1 VRGAHRTRAALLRC
15 HRPALG
21 RARALTKA
29 ERARIF
35 AALTAEEAERLY
47 FDWAY
52 WARPSQLPPPGAWIV
67 WLILSGRGGGKT
79 RTGAETII
87 HWSDDNDRIAL
98 VGRTAADVR
107 DIMVEGESGILRC
120 SPPWNRPSY
129 EPSKRKLSW
138 PNGAVAHC
146 YGADEPALLR
156 GPQHKKGWVDEL
168 ASFRYD
174 EAFDNFLLGLRLG
187 DHPQVVVTTTPKP
200 RTQLIALMKDPTTH
214 VTRGTTYENLQNLA
228 DAFREKV
235 IRRYEGTRLGRQE
248 LMAEVL
254 TDVPG
259 ALWTLDLIDATRVR
273 DTPPLVEVVVAIDPM
288 ARAGNRDETD
298 DGPGAETGIV
308 VAGQGED
315 GHGYVLEDAT
325 VRGTPAQW
333 ATAAIAA
340 YRRHQADRIVGEV
353 NNGGDMVGYTL
364 ATIDPRVPFGAVW
377 ASRGQVHPRR
387 TGVSAVRP
395 AVVPSR
401 RGLPRAR
408 GAADDVGPRGALA
421 GPDGCTGVGDLGAL
435 LSDRGGTGDGRLRQP
450 GHDLPVLKPTVGR
463 KARSAESGSWTRCA
477 QMPNLAA
484 LSNRGDHARTQN
496 VRFVVAPEH
505 RLRPRRTASLYI
517 VIAADAEPGSRCA
530 VLSGSP
536 RKLLGG
542 RILRGQWE
550 TRTRRSGPAGADRRD
565 PLGRR

>member
-1 VRGAHRTRAALLRC
+1 MPTPTPEERSVAERIALLSAAKRD
-15 HRPALG
+15 
-21 RARALTKA
+21 
-29 ERARIF
+29 RIF
-35 AALTAEEAERLY
+35 AALTTEEAERLY

-52 WARPSQLPPPGAWIV
+52 WARPSQLPPTGAWIV

-87 HWSDDNDRIAL
+87 HWSEDNDLVAL

-120 SPPWNRPSY
+120 APPWNRPSY

-200 RTQLIALMKDPTTH
+200 RKQLIALMKDPTTH

-248 LMAEVL
+248 LLAEVL

-273 DTPPLVEVVVAIDPM
+273 ETPPLVQVVVAIDPM
-288 ARAGNRDETD
+288 ARVHERAEAESDAQ
-298 DGPGAETGIV
+298 GAETGIV
-308 VAGQGED
+308 VAGQGAD

-364 ATIDPRVPFGAVW
+364 ATVDPRVPFSSVW
-377 ASRGQVHPRR
+377 ASRGKYTRAEP
-387 TGVSAVRP
+387 VSALYARRWCHHVGIFPELEEQLTTWVPGERSP
-395 AVVPSR
+395 DRMDALVWAVS
-401 RGLPRAR
+401 
-408 GAADDVGPRGALA
+408 ALFYPTEEEEA
-421 GPDGCTGVGDLGAL
+421 VIVYD
-435 LSDRGGTGDGRLRQP
+435 S
-450 GHDLPVLKPTVGR
+450 PVT
-463 KARSAESGSWTRCA
+463 
-477 QMPNLAA
+477 
-484 LSNRGDHARTQN
+484 
-496 VRFVVAPEH
+496 
-505 RLRPRRTASLYI
+505 I
-517 VIAADAEPGSRCA
+517 
-530 VLSGSP
+530 SP
-536 RKLLGG
+536 Y
-542 RILRGQWE
+542 
-550 TRTRRSGPAGADRRD
+550 
-565 PLGRR
+565 